1 MSNIPED
8 LYYTKTHEWVKQ
20 DADGTLTVGITD
32 HAQHLLGDMV
42 FIELPDAG
50 SAFNTGDDCAVVESV
65 KAASDVYCPVSGEI
79 IETNVA
85 LLETP
90 EVVNQDPYGDGWL
103 LRLKP
108 NDAGE
113 VEDLLDAETY
123 KELAAEEAH

>member
-123 KELAAEEAH
+123 KEIGRAHV